1 MIIAMKIVWDR
12 LEITYAIGKKSGVI
26 RKALGMMLDIE
37 TSSIVRLTWLYETQA
52 KYRKQW
58 SVNLRVLCAADDR
71 ECANAKHER
80 CDDLSTAI
88 PQLSKNGNLQK
99 IHNQWL
105 TCNVRSM
112 QINQVDS
119 NQLSLKRVNTADLA
133 PEAEERSVE
142 EIERARPRCTI
153 QTACFKNY
161 FVYGKEA

>member
-1 MIIAMKIVWDR
+1 MGHYELISFLGDQRSNLTLEEFFMIIAMKIVWDR

-88 PQLSKNGNLQK
+88 PQLSKN
-99 IHNQWL
+99 
-105 TCNVRSM
+105 
-112 QINQVDS
+112 
-119 NQLSLKRVNTADLA
+119 DLA